1 MFLRIQTVEG
11 VAAQDVLRK
20 GFQDLKAIC
29 KVTKQK
35 FEEEFND
42 YLSRQ

>member
-1 MFLRIQTVEG
+1 MDG

-29 KVTKQK
+29 EITKEKFQK
-35 FEEEFND
+35 ACQDFDKQN
-42 YLSRQ
+42 